1 MTADPSG
8 GTASTSPESTDDSGA
23 WRRAL
28 GLFLVTLATGVVQP
42 TLLVAA
48 PFLALAAF
56 RGIRGGTSFMA
67 ILVAMMV
74 VILGPRNGTWFMERA
89 WALTVGGSFA
99 AVSLWRPGV
108 RLLTRG
114 MLAVGGAFALVGVFV
129 LVRSG
134 AWETID
140 WAVSDHLM
148 AAYADTINLMSMARG
163 GEPVS
168 AALVS
173 ALYRTAEM
181 QIAVF
186 PALVALESIAGIGVA
201 WWLYVRLLRD
211 EKGGLAPVRAFRF
224 NDHLIWL
231 MLGGLL
237 LMLMRSGEAV
247 TRIGANIAVFM
258 GALYALRG
266 MGVVLVV
273 SGGLSLFGYSM
284 LAVGLLLAPWVV
296 IGLTVLFGIAD
307 TWLNLRERVGSVAT

>member
-1 MTADPSG
+1 MTVDPSG
-8 GTASTSPESTDDSGA
+8 GARPLSPESTDDSDA

-28 GLFLVTLATGVVQP
+28 GLFLVTLATGIVQP

-48 PFLALAAF
+48 PFLLMAGF
-56 RGIRGGTSFMA
+56 RGFRGGTSFAA
-67 ILVAMMV
+67 ILVATMV
-74 VILGPRNGTWFMERA
+74 VILGPRHGTWFIERG
-89 WALTVGGSFA
+89 WALTVGGVFA
-99 AVSLWRPGV
+99 AVSLWRPDI

-114 MLAVGGAFALVGVFV
+114 LLAVGGGVVLTGVLV

-134 AWETID
+134 AWEAVD

-148 AAYADTINLMSMARG
+148 AAYADTINLMEMARG

-181 QIAVF
+181 QMAVF
-186 PALVALESIAGIGVA
+186 PALVALESLAGIGVA
-201 WWLYVRLLRD
+201 WWLYVRLIRD
-211 EKGGLAPVRAFRF
+211 EDGGLAPVRSFRF

-231 MLGGLL
+231 MVGGLL
-237 LMLMRSGEAV
+237 LMLVRFGDPM
-247 TRIGANIAVFM
+247 TRLGANLAVFM

-266 MGVVLVV
+266 MGVVLFV
-273 SGGLSLFGYSM
+273 SGGLSYVGYAL
-284 LAVGLLLAPWVV
+284 LAVGLLIAPPVV

-307 TWLNLRERVGSVAT
+307 TWLDLRERAGSVAT

>member
-1 MTADPSG
+1 MTAHPSG
-8 GTASTSPESTDDSGA
+8 EVVPASPESADESGA

-28 GLFLVTLATGVVQP
+28 GLFLVSLATAVIQP

-48 PFLALAAF
+48 PFLVLATL
-56 RGIRGGTSFMA
+56 RGIRGGTSFLA

-74 VILGPRNGTWFMERA
+74 VVLGPRNGTWFIERA
-89 WALTVGGSFA
+89 WALTVGGAFA
-99 AVSLWRPGV
+99 AASIWRPDLKLV
-108 RLLTRG
+108 TRG
-114 MLAVGGAFALVGVFV
+114 MLAVACAVALTGIFA

-148 AAYADTINLMSMARG
+148 AAYADTINLLSMTQG

-186 PALVALESIAGIGVA
+186 PALVALESLAGIGVA
-201 WWLYVRLLRD
+201 WWLYMRVLRD
-211 EKGGLAPVRAFRF
+211 EEGGLAPVRGFRF

-231 MLGGLL
+231 MVCGLL
-237 LMLMRSGEAV
+237 LMVVPLGDGV
-247 TRIGANIAVFM
+247 TRIGANLAVFM

-266 MGVVLVV
+266 MGVVLFV
-273 SGGLSLFGYSM
+273 SDGLSLFGYAM
-284 LAVGLLLAPWVV
+284 LTLGLLVAPPVV
-296 IGLTVLFGIAD
+296 IGFAVLFGIAD
-307 TWLNLRERVGSVAT
+307 TWLDLRERVGSVAT